1 MPTNHQLVK
10 QYPTEV
16 NPTTDLS
23 YLSVN
28 LDMSKYPAPLEK
40 PPVDHPEIQ
49 KVMNDIDW
57 SKVPNIEA
65 RKVDN
70 FVLDRSNYDS
80 HADPD
85 CWWSVS
91 TCKRPKVDY
100 LPEDIYYCPRAG
112 DWGLNYDDGPYKKW
126 FPVTLED
133 KAHDQP
139 RFYNYLLKNGNQKAT
154 LFFVGSNVIK
164 FPDAAQR
171 ALNDGHTI
179 CSHTWS
185 HPQMTTLTNEE
196 VIAQLYWTLRA
207 IKEVTGVTPKCWRP
221 PYGDVDDRVRAI
233 AWQMGMR
240 TFLWDQDSFD
250 WNLHGTPAGGTLS
263 TDVVNGYFQKWV
275 DSRLDK
281 GVEEEHG
288 HITLEHENSN
298 ATIEMAEKWLPVLQK
313 TFNVMPIHQC
323 IGEAHPYWEEKW
335 TYPTLDDPHAK
346 LPTDG
351 SSPSNTKEADDATF
365 VRNEDDLKHN
375 KKNYGDSK
383 SSNAHVSVP
392 NVAFMALCLSL
403 LSAIHRQ

>member
-1 MPTNHQLVK
+1 SSPTWLTHVAMPTNHMLVK
-10 QYPTEV
+10 HYPKEEDV
-16 NPTTDLS
+16 RPTTDLA
-23 YLSVN
+23 YLAVH
-28 LDMSKYPAPLEK
+28 LDISKYPAPLEK
-40 PPVDHPEIQ
+40 PPTDHPEIQ
-49 KVMNDIDW
+49 KVMEDIDW
-57 SKVPNIEA
+57 NKVPEIEP
-65 RKVDN
+65 RKVEN
-70 FVLDRSNYDS
+70 FALDRSHYDS
-80 HADPD
+80 RADPD
-85 CWWSVS
+85 CWWSAS
-91 TCKRPKVDY
+91 TCKKPKVDY

-126 FPVTLED
+126 FPVTVED

-185 HPQMTTLTNEE
+185 HPQMTTLTNAE
-196 VIAQLYWTLRA
+196 VVAQLYWTLRA

-263 TDVVNGYFQKWV
+263 T
-275 DSRLDK
+275 
-281 GVEEEHG
+281 E
-288 HITLEHENSN
+288 EHENSN

-335 TYPTLDDPHAK
+335 SYPTLDD
-346 LPTDG
+346 
-351 SSPSNTKEADDATF
+351 
-365 VRNEDDLKHN
+365 
-375 KKNYGDSK
+375 
-383 SSNAHVSVP
+383 
-392 NVAFMALCLSL
+392 
-403 LSAIHRQ
+403 